1 MFNTNNS
8 GYSLSDIAAVTKN
21 NDSNND
27 GGFGS
32 GNGAWWI
39 IILFLFVFCGWGND
53 GNGWGNRSGSGSSN
67 GGGYVMPVYQG
78 TTTREEISYGFDM
91 NGLENGIRSIQNG
104 LCDGFYAL
112 NNTTQSG
119 FAGVDNAVCTLGYQT
134 AQLANGIQNTIQ
146 QGNNSTQIAMMQGF
160 NGVQTGQTALSTQLA
175 QCCCDNRAEIADVK
189 YQMATDTCAINTN
202 NSNNTRDIIDSQN
215 AGTRAILE
223 AIQQGK
229 IDAMQDKIASLTA
242 QNNQLAFQASQ
253 AAQNAYLVNE
263 LRPCP
268 VPAYITCNP
277 WGCNCGNGYNSCAT
291 PVFFSN
297 SGCCNN

>member
-1 MFNTNNS
+1 MFNTGS
-8 GYSLSDIAAVTKN
+8 GSYSLSDIAAVTGRN
-21 NDSNND
+21 NGYND
-27 GGFGS
+27 GGFGG

-39 IILFLFVFCGWGND
+39 IILFLFVFCGWGD
-53 GNGWGNRSGSGSSN
+53 GNGFGNGNRNN
-67 GGGYVMPVYQG
+67 GGGYAMPVYQG

-104 LCDGFYAL
+104 ICDGFYAL
-112 NNTTQSG
+112 NNTVQSG
-119 FAGVDNAVCTLGYQT
+119 FAGVDNAVCNLGYQT
-134 AQLANGIQNTIQ
+134 AQLANGLQNTIQ
-146 QGNNSTQIAMMQGF
+146 TGNNATQIAMMQGF
-160 NGVQTGQTALSTQLA
+160 NGVQAGQTALSTQLA

-189 YQMATDTCAINTN
+189 YQMATDTCAVNTN
-202 NSNNTRDIIDSQN
+202 NANNTRDIIDAQN

-253 AAQNAYLVNE
+253 AAQNSYLVNE

-277 WGCNCGNGYNSCAT
+277 WGCNCGNGYNSCASF
-291 PVFFSN
+291 PFSN
-297 SGCCNN
+297 GCCNG